1 MSDELA
7 DWEKLFMDSDSNLDL
22 HRKVDKFALTLQDH
36 ITDQLMLTFTQEE
49 LESIETIYGERFVYR
64 MLPDVRYILA
74 GPSPSGTIH

>member
-7 DWEKLFMDSDSNLDL
+7 ELEKLFMDSDSNVDL

-36 ITDQLMLTFTQEE
+36 ITDQLMLTFSTEE